1 MVDHTDEQAGTTALT
16 VATYTEPLESGFHL
30 LSGSISSK
38 IKTDNAYFSLSK
50 VQVMFA
56 LNYTDTTNEPKNTV

>member
-1 MVDHTDEQAGTTALT
+1 MVEHTDEQAGTTALT
-16 VATYTEPLESGFHL
+16 VATYTEPLESGFYL
-30 LSGSISSK
+30 LSGSISFEVKS
-38 IKTDNAYFSLSK
+38 DNAYFPLSK